1 MCHSQTSTLSYEVLY
16 MSPKAKS
23 KAANPVESLSF
34 EQAYKEL
41 ESIVRKLEGGQL
53 PLDEALALFERGQ
66 ALAARCGSL
75 LEAAE
80 LKVQQLRPQVGGVA
94 LEDFE
99 ASAA

>member
-53 PLDEALALFERGQ
+53 PLDEALA
-66 ALAARCGSL
+66 ARCGSL

-99 ASAA
+99 ASEA